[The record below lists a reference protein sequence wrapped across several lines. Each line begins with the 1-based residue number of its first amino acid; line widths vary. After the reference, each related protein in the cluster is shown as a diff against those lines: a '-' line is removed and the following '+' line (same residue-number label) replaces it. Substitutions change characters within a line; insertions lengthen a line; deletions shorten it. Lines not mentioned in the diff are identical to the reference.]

1 MRARPTIVAVHF
13 DRPYVIPEIAR
24 ESAALLATFGV
35 GDAALLDV
43 LTGAFVPT
51 GKLPFELPSSMDA
64 VRAQKEDVPFD
75 SAQPLFPFGAGL
87 TYAATARSATSTGR
101 P

>member
-1 MRARPTIVAVHF
+1 MRAKPTIVAVHF
-13 DRPYVIPEIAR
+13 DRPYVLPEIAR

-35 GDAALLDV
+35 ADAAVLDV
-43 LTGAFVPT
+43 LTGAFQPS
-51 GKLPFELPSSMDA
+51 GKLPFELPASMEA

-87 TYAATARSATSTGR
+87 GYASGTKAK
-101 P
+101 